1 MQFRVPQF
9 IDVKDKI
16 FGQLTFVQFVYLAGG
31 AATIYL
37 LFKLLPTWLAIIPA
51 IIIAVLV
58 GLLAFYKI
66 NDKPFIDFLKAGS
79 NYLFSSKLYLWKQRP
94 PKLDNQDK
102 KTSDPSSNFNQMTK
116 MVPVVS
122 KSKLKDLSWSLDVE
136 EKK

>member
-94 PKLDNQDK
+94 PKPDSLDK
-102 KTSDPSSNFNQMTK
+102 KNSDSSSLNQMTTIVP
-116 MVPVVS
+116 MVS
-122 KSKLKDLSWSLDVE
+122 ASKLKDLSWSLDVE